1 MWLAGVAGLFALGVL
16 ARVHLVGKQ
25 APRFPSRPLTAVV
38 LGAKV
43 HPDGTPSPALVDRVQ
58 VAVAL
63 LLEGRAQRLVLSGRS
78 PEAETMAR
86 LAIEFGAKEAQ
97 LVLESQS
104 RSTFEN
110 AARSAELLQ
119 GEKEIILVT
128 CDFHLA
134 RASAHFRRRGFS
146 VWPVPSIRALTAG
159 NRVLVTG
166 KELAALLRRPWL
178 IARL

>member
-1 MWLAGVAGLFALGVL
+1 MWLWGVAGLFALGVA
-16 ARVHLVGKQ
+16 ARVHLVGQ
-25 APRFPSRPLTAVV
+25 RRPQFPSHPLTAVV

-43 HPDGTPSPALVDRVQ
+43 HSDGRPSHALVDRVQ
-58 VAVAL
+58 VAVGL

-78 PEAETMAR
+78 PEAQTMAR
-86 LAIEFGAKEAQ
+86 LAIESGAKEAQ
-97 LVLESQS
+97 LVLEAKS

-110 AARSAELLQ
+110 AARTAEVLR
-119 GEKEIILVT
+119 GEHEILLVT

-134 RASAHFRRRGFS
+134 RASAHFRGRGFL
-146 VWPVPSIRALTAG
+146 VWPVPSVRALTAG
-159 NRVLVTG
+159 QRVLVTA